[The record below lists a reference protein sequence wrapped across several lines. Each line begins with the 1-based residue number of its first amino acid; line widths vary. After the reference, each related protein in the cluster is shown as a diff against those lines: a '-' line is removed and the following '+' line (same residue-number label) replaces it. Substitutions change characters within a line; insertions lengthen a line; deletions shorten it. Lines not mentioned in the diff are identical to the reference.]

1 MYQSHIS
8 DRTRALVS
16 TIDDNDHDSLHS
28 VESDDEGIHT
38 PQHHLNPIQDY
49 LNSSPLDHGP
59 PELSTIS
66 EQYGDPSSPSQRAS
80 AIKYQQ
86 KVSNDISTC
95 YADMYASL
103 TPASLSSY
111 RLYHPC

>member
-1 MYQSHIS
+1 MYQGSIS
-8 DRTRALVS
+8 DRAKTLVS
-16 TIDDNDHDSLHS
+16 TTDDNDHDTLHS
-28 VESDDEGIHT
+28 AESDDGGMHT

-80 AIKYQQ
+80 AVRNQ
-86 KVSNDISTC
+86 KNVCCNTIVC
-95 YADMYASL
+95 M
-103 TPASLSSY
+103 
-111 RLYHPC
+111 